1 MTEQQI
7 AAVKQ
12 ALEYIEATNKNS
24 SFWLVPGSKLNET
37 VTALRRILAD
47 HALDKMAENAR
58 ELGLDYEPVALNQGV
73 PPMLPQQKEGETFAV
88 SYEQPA
94 DEPVAL
100 QMDVI
105 VVNLVRAGINK
116 HHAREL
122 AEHFIKHVRPQPAA
136 QWVGLTDEEIKKL
149 AAPSDDSQIPMTG
162 RMWVFVGDIEAK
174 LKEKNT

>member
-58 ELGLDYEPVALNQGV
+58 ELGLDY
-73 PPMLPQQKEGETFAV
+73 
-88 SYEQPA
+88 
-94 DEPVAL
+94 D
-100 QMDVI
+100 
-105 VVNLVRAGINK
+105 
-116 HHAREL
+116 
-122 AEHFIKHVRPQPAA
+122 
-136 QWVGLTDEEIKKL
+136 
-149 AAPSDDSQIPMTG
+149 
-162 RMWVFVGDIEAK
+162 
-174 LKEKNT
+174 